1 MWHRGQDRRFVS
13 LEWICLLIV
22 LLPLPLVL
30 EVGAGGPD
38 AEVLPPGVSVRQGP
52 ALATP
57 VVAELPAGAQ
67 VEVLFTQRGPEGS
80 WAQVALPSGR
90 TGFVPEQALRRLTSA
105 PQWRSAGHASGGP
118 SVTRQIGEGGL
129 DIPLRRA
136 GGLFLVAARINNQIN
151 SYFIVD
157 TGATAVMISE
167 ALADQLG
174 IEYGSKPK
182 LKTMTAS
189 GFLESP
195 RIVLDSIHVPDENGA
210 GVARVEA
217 YVATLP
223 GAPPAIGGLL
233 GQSFLRNFHV
243 TIDAE
248 RAVMNLRALRP

>member
-1 MWHRGQDRRFVS
+1 MCGAMQNGR
-13 LEWICLLIV
+13 LLCCKR
-22 LLPLPLVL
+22 LVL
-30 EVGAGGPD
+30 ALAILMLPKASAAGPPD
-38 AEVLPPGVSVRQGP
+38 AEILPPGVSVRQGP

-67 VEVLFTQRGPEGS
+67 VEVLFTQRGADGN

-90 TGFVPEQALRRLTSA
+90 TGFVPEQALRRLA
-105 PQWRSAGHASGGP
+105 AGPQWRSAGHGP
-118 SVTRQIGEGGL
+118 GNPTVTQRIGEGGL
-129 DIPLRRA
+129 DIPLRRV
-136 GGLFLVAARINNQIN
+136 GGVFLVTARINNQIN

-174 IEYGSKPK
+174 VEYASKPK

-210 GVARVEA
+210 GVTRVEA

-223 GAPPAIGGLL
+223 GAPPAIGGLR

-248 RAVMNLRALRP
+248 RAVMHLRSVRP

>member
-1 MWHRGQDRRFVS
+1 
-13 LEWICLLIV
+13 
-22 LLPLPLVL
+22 
-30 EVGAGGPD
+30 
-38 AEVLPPGVSVRQGP
+38 
-52 ALATP
+52 
-57 VVAELPAGAQ
+57 
-67 VEVLFTQRGPEGS
+67 
-80 WAQVALPSGR
+80 
-90 TGFVPEQALRRLTSA
+90 
-105 PQWRSAGHASGGP
+105 
-118 SVTRQIGEGGL
+118 L
-129 DIPLRRA
+129 DIPLRRV
-136 GGLFLVAARINNQIN
+136 GGLFLVTARINNQIN

-174 IEYGSKPK
+174 IEYASKPK

-210 GVARVEA
+210 GVSRVDA

-248 RAVMNLRALRP
+248 RAVMHLRAVRQ